1 MDIVINDNIL
11 PDDFFRWL
19 VLYRPFS
26 EFRVGGFSLRERLE
40 KLVGRESIYLLLK
53 NDLQAKILSK
63 RLGITVQTIPEND
76 FIMINSRVA
85 GSFTALE
92 DLIKY
97 LETAP
102 SGKAIYMD
110 GVFIAGKL
118 NKDHLDGF
126 NLAEKLPGLE
136 YPSTNIFLVRY
147 PWDIIKIQGMIISD
161 DIFSK
166 VIKENFSVLKPNRGQ
181 WPVFASK
188 EGVYIEKYVY
198 LDSSK
203 GPIIIGDN
211 VEVHAF
217 SRISG
222 PTVIRENSYIL
233 SGLVR
238 ENVVI
243 GPVCKIGGEIS
254 DSLVDGYSNKAHE
267 SYLGHSYVGEW
278 VNIGA
283 LSVTSDL
290 KNTYGKIK
298 VELGGVRFDTGTIK
312 LGSFIGDFAK
322 ISISTSIFAG
332 KFIGAFSHVMGL
344 VHRNIPPFTMWN
356 GYSRKLYEL
365 ELSSAIKTQERMYSR
380 RSIEQL
386 EEEVEY
392 VKVLFNETTQ
402 ERVDASKEQFEV

>member
-40 KLVGRESIYLLLK
+40 RLVGRESIYLLLK
-53 NDLQAKILSK
+53 NDLQARILSR
-63 RLGITVQTIPEND
+63 RLGIAVQTIPEND

-92 DLIKY
+92 ELIKY

-102 SGKAIYMD
+102 SGKAIYID

-118 NKDHLDGF
+118 NKDNLDGF
-126 NLAEKLPGLE
+126 NLANKLPGLE

-166 VIKENFSVLKPNRGQ
+166 FIKGNFSVLKPNRGQ

-222 PTVIRENSYIL
+222 PSVIRENSYIF

-254 DSLVDGYSNKAHE
+254 DSLVDGYTNKAHE

-298 VELGGVRFDTGTIK
+298 VEFGGVRFDTGTIK

-332 KFIGAFSHVMGL
+332 KIIGAFSHVMGL
-344 VHRNIPPFTMWN
+344 VYRNIPPFTMWN
-356 GYSRKLYEL
+356 GYTRKIYQLN
-365 ELSSAIKTQERMYSR
+365 LSSAIRTQERMYSR
-380 RSIEQL
+380 RDIQQL
-386 EEEVEY
+386 EEEREY
-392 VKVLFNETTQ
+392 IEKLFEGTSQ
-402 ERVDASKEQFEV
+402 DRAEAYEGSFEV